1 MRTAVDAVPHNKPR
15 ASLTREGLR
24 RSVKLVGVDT
34 TYFRLTN
41 LALAAGTTFT
51 PLEVER
57 GLPVA
62 IIGHGVRTRF
72 FTTEDPIGRPLK
84 VGESWVTVVGVLQD
98 RRLTQQTAQRLGIRD
113 ANMDVYVPVRTVL
126 IRFRNRAQLTQ
137 RDIEQAAREV
147 TVTTTSDAPT

>member
-1 MRTAVDAVPHNKPR
+1 P
-15 ASLTREGLR
+15 
-24 RSVKLVGVDT
+24 
-34 TYFRLTN
+34 
-41 LALAAGTTFT
+41 
-51 PLEVER
+51 
-57 GLPVA
+57 

-72 FTTEDPIGRPLK
+72 FTTEDPVGRPLK
-84 VGESWVTVVGVLQD
+84 VGETWVTVVGVLQD

-147 TVTTTSDAPT
+147 TVTTTSDAPPQSEQQREESTNSNQPDRIIVRVTKSHYVPPIADVLQP